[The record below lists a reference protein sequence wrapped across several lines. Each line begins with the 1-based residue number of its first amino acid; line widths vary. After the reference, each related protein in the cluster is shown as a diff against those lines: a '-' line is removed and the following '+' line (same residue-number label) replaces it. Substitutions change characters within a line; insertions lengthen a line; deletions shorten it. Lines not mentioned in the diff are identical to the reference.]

1 LPAQNHNV
9 AGPGRPPRLVLVIG
23 SLDCGGAQRA
33 LADMANFW
41 TRLDWDVTIA
51 TWSGS
56 EIADFYAIDGRI
68 GRVALSVRP
77 APARTPRFTAL
88 LHLLARMARL
98 RRLVADKEPDAIL
111 SFIDVSNVL
120 TILASTALGARV
132 VVCERTD
139 PSQNHTISRFWKC
152 LRRLTY
158 RSAGAVVAQTG
169 DAARWLDRQCG
180 VRSLVI
186 PNAIRR
192 MPDVAV
198 SRTSTILA
206 LGRLTSEKGV
216 DTVLR
221 AFALISG
228 KFPDWR
234 VVIAGD
240 GPERAALTNLRGQL
254 GLNGRVEFVGQVRDV
269 ENWLAEAGLV
279 VHASRREGFPNAVL
293 EAMAMGAPVICT
305 DCRSG
310 PSDLIQDRI
319 NGRLIAV
326 DDVTAL
332 AGAIA
337 ELIENPGLR
346 VRLSSEAVKVRQS
359 YEQTMIMERWNAVL
373 LGRGAALQHG

>member
-1 LPAQNHNV
+1 LPNRNHNV
-9 AGPGRPPRLVLVIG
+9 AERSRSPRLVLVIG

-41 TRLDWDVTIA
+41 TRLNWDVTIA
-51 TWSGS
+51 TWSGC
-56 EIADFYAIDGRI
+56 EIPDFYAIDGHI
-68 GRVALSVRP
+68 GRVALSARR
-77 APARTPRFTAL
+77 APARTSHFAAL
-88 LHLLARMARL
+88 RHLIARMARL
-98 RRLVADKEPDAIL
+98 RRLVADQKPDAVL

-120 TILASTALGARV
+120 TILASAALGARV

-139 PSQNHTISRFWKC
+139 PSLNYTISRFWKC

-158 RSAGAVVAQTG
+158 RWAGAVVAQTG

-192 MPDVAV
+192 MPDVGV
-198 SRTSTILA
+198 SRSPTILA
-206 LGRLTSEKGV
+206 VGRLTSEKGI

-221 AFALISG
+221 AFALICG
-228 KFPDWR
+228 RFPDWR

-240 GPERAALTNLRGQL
+240 GPERTALVSLRDQL
-254 GLNGRVEFVGQVRDV
+254 GLAGRVEFVGQVRDV
-269 ENWLAEAGLV
+269 ENRLATAGLV

-326 DDVTAL
+326 DDVPGL
-332 AGAIA
+332 AGAVT

-346 VRLSSEAVKVRQS
+346 LRLSSEAVKVRQS
-359 YEQTMIMERWNAVL
+359 YEQNMIMERWNAVL
-373 LGRGAALQHG
+373 LGHGKAPQLG

>member
-1 LPAQNHNV
+1 LPNRIQHA
-9 AGPGRPPRLVLVIG
+9 AGRGRLPRLVLVIG

-41 TRLDWDVTIA
+41 VRLDWEVTIA
-51 TWSGS
+51 TWSGC
-56 EIADFYAIDGRI
+56 EIPDFYAIDGRV
-68 GRVALSVRP
+68 GRVALSTRP
-77 APARTPRFTAL
+77 APARTSRITAL
-88 LHLLARMARL
+88 RHLIARMTRL
-98 RRLVADKEPDAIL
+98 RHLVADQRPDAVL

-120 TILASTALGARV
+120 TILASAALGVRV

-139 PSQNHTISRFWKC
+139 PGQNHTISHFWKY

-158 RSAGAVVAQTG
+158 RWAAAVVAQTG
-169 DAARWLDRQCG
+169 DAARWLDRHCG

-192 MPDVAV
+192 MPDVEV
-198 SRTSTILA
+198 SRSPTVLA
-206 LGRLTSEKGV
+206 VGRLTSEKGI
-216 DTVLR
+216 DTALR

-228 KFPDWR
+228 KYPDWR
-234 VVIAGD
+234 LVIAGE
-240 GPERAALTNLRGQL
+240 GPEGTALRSLRDHL
-254 GLNGRVEFVGQVRDV
+254 GLAERVDFVGQVRDV
-269 ENWLAEAGLV
+269 ENWLASAGLV

-293 EAMAMGAPVICT
+293 EAMAMRAPVICT

-310 PSDLIQDRI
+310 PSDLIQDGI

-326 DDVTAL
+326 DDVPAL

-346 VRLSSEAVKVRQS
+346 LRLSSEAVKVRQS
-359 YEQTMIMERWNAVL
+359 YEQNMIMERWSAVL
-373 LGRGAALQHG
+373 LGHGTAPQLG